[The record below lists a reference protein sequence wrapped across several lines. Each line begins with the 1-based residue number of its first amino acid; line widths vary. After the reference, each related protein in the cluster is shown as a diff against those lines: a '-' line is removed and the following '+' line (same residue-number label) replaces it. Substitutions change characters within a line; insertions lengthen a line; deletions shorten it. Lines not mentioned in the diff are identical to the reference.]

1 MRYIFEGK
9 NYYIAPPICQEGK
22 QWLFRGENL
31 LYSHFSAY
39 PGKGERGKMAMKG
52 KWLYNTGLWSSG
64 APVLCKA
71 CNVVVCT

>member
-31 LYSHFSAY
+31 LYSHF
-39 PGKGERGKMAMKG
+39 PPIQVRGKGE
-52 KWLYNTGLWSSG
+52 KWL
-64 APVLCKA
+64 
-71 CNVVVCT
+71 